1 MKQNNRLMIVYTIL
15 HFFVDF
21 TTIFLI
27 CGILLGPSVGVVNR
41 GLVIVTYNIVAF
53 AGQLPLGI
61 IADYI
66 NKNRQMTAFGCI
78 LACISYPLAFYFPWV
93 ACVVASVGNG
103 AFHIGAGADV
113 LKFTMPKAGM
123 SGLFVSTGAL
133 GVWLA
138 YKASGAFVTI
148 LCPVLMIIFSVV
160 LLAMKDGVSKNDTI
174 KAEHSQ
180 SRGILILAVICFML
194 TIVIR
199 SFLGMIMNF
208 DWKSVPILSLLFVV
222 SVMGGKALGGFLGD
236 RFGYVKTA
244 VVSLVI
250 SLVAFAFSFDLWF
263 AGIVAVLCFN
273 MTMPLTLTAIAG
285 VCNKKYGSAFGL
297 TTFALA
303 VGFMPVVFGTSG
315 FFGLPLLTVM
325 VAASLLFMVAGYVLL
340 KIKKGAR

>member
-41 GLVIVTYNIVAF
+41 GLVIVTYNI
-53 AGQLPLGI
+53 
-61 IADYI
+61 
-66 NKNRQMTAFGCI
+66 
-78 LACISYPLAFYFPWV
+78 
-93 ACVVASVGNG
+93 
-103 AFHIGAGADV
+103 
-113 LKFTMPKAGM
+113 
-123 SGLFVSTGAL
+123 
-133 GVWLA
+133 
-138 YKASGAFVTI
+138 
-148 LCPVLMIIFSVV
+148 
-160 LLAMKDGVSKNDTI
+160 
-174 KAEHSQ
+174 
-180 SRGILILAVICFML
+180 
-194 TIVIR
+194 
-199 SFLGMIMNF
+199 
-208 DWKSVPILSLLFVV
+208 
-222 SVMGGKALGGFLGD
+222 
-236 RFGYVKTA
+236 
-244 VVSLVI
+244 
-250 SLVAFAFSFDLWF
+250 VAFAFSFDLWF

-340 KIKKGAR
+340 KIKKGER